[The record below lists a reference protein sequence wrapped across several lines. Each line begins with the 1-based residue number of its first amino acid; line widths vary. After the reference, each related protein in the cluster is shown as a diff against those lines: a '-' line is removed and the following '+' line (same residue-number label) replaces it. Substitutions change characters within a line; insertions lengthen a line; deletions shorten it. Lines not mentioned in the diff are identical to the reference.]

1 MSGDDTTRSTTKDAL
16 RVYTIER
23 AEKISYLY
31 HIPARSR
38 AEALSVFDSETGV
51 DEYMYKAYDTHD
63 HYRYYKPRV
72 VSVQTSLDDFD
83 HIEGVLHY
91 RNGVLVEDAGGISNG

>member
-1 MSGDDTTRSTTKDAL
+1 
-16 RVYTIER
+16 
-23 AEKISYLY
+23 
-31 HIPARSR
+31 
-38 AEALSVFDSETGV
+38 
-51 DEYMYKAYDTHD
+51 MYKDYDTHD